1 MGVEEVV
8 AARGRRATERGDGR
22 KRAPDQILVH
32 VHGSG
37 VENVVAIEMLAEHI
51 NSILMQRELQQEALN
66 LASKKLLPQ

>member
-1 MGVEEVV
+1 MVPS
-8 AARGRRATERGDGR
+8 
-22 KRAPDQILVH
+22 KRYADIIVPR
-32 VHGSG
+32 G

>member
-37 VENVVAIEMLAEHI
+37 VENVVVVVDARVPTTVVDSLHVDVHRVTIDPG
-51 NSILMQRELQQEALN
+51 
-66 LASKKLLPQ
+66 KG